1 MNKKYRVLLADNQT
15 LIREGVRKLLSFQD
29 NLKIVGETGNGGEA
43 LRLADEL
50 QPDLILIISMPLVS
64 WLEIILKIRS
74 KWKDP
79 KIVILTNNEKDE
91 YILSALKAGVD
102 GYILEDSTKD
112 ELLEAINLVLS
123 GQRVLSPRINDKIV
137 ESYIK
142 NSRSFA
148 PWRTLTRRERDT
160 LKLIGEGHR
169 SKVIAD
175 FLGISPRTVEKH
187 RSNIM
192 KKLDLHS
199 TPALVAFSIEKGF
212 LPVASP

>member
-29 NLKIVGETGNGGEA
+29 NLKIVGETGNGLEA
-43 LRLADEL
+43 LRLVDEH

-137 ESYIK
+137 QSYIK
-142 NSRSFA
+142 NGKSVA
-148 PWRTLTRRERDT
+148 PWGTLTRRERET

-169 SKVIAD
+169 YKVIAD
-175 FLGISPRTVEKH
+175 FLGISPKTVEKH

-199 TPALVAFSIEKGF
+199 TSALVAFSIEKGF